1 MLTKSLTHPFHIAF
15 SLIDYYVYV
24 CEANKAKHFE
34 ILVLQLDHVSF
45 GVIPSSLFD
54 EPMSKAI
61 VTASPHKYLG
71 NS

>member
-1 MLTKSLTHPFHIAF
+1 MYI
-15 SLIDYYVYV
+15 